1 MTWHGKSAVRFIG
14 SLFCCALLCALFL
27 CASVSAADYPD
38 VEGHWARSAIE
49 RWSDSG
55 ILKGYP
61 DGSFGPNDPVTRA
74 QLSEV
79 LYRIWGC
86 EPKSGH
92 TFEDA
97 SPAAWY
103 YESLITMNAY
113 GIALGRDGLIRPDEP
128 LSREEAFYM
137 VAKAFQ
143 FGGDG
148 DGTGEIEGISDGAAI
163 DSAYFYRIS
172 ALFQQKILKGASD
185 GAFHP
190 KDAVTRAEVI
200 SVIDNLFDVYISEP
214 GQYTMAAD
222 QVALVAC
229 GGVTISYTP
238 IPNYNYTNMGKVYL
252 TAGAADGGVL
262 FSASEFKTYI
272 SLMLEVWGVSEGGK
286 PWTEEGIHSVSDKR
300 LDLTDPKQVPD
311 MRFAGGIGTKRSP
324 YLIETAEQFLL
335 LDGFPYTPNVPICF
349 ELQNDIE
356 LPEMQGSLDVSLMKA
371 DLNGNGHTL
380 TYHMRGNAASAP
392 LSPGEY
398 GLFRVW
404 YGSCTDLALAGT
416 LDLTVDDGV
425 KRQRIQVGGLAG
437 RVSGTLVNCTTEM
450 DMTVRYSGAEEK
462 RIYVGGLAGTIGK
475 GSLTGCTG
483 AGRVSVLLSGDR
495 ADADAGGLVGV
506 VSPAS
511 YTSDAINTPFP
522 DTKPYAPPAE
532 ERVIHIQACGS
543 TAEVS
548 VQGGYHTS
556 AGGLIGNLTYVGEDI
571 TMTDEALGVV
581 ENCWSAAK
589 VTASGADFQSDC
601 GGIVGHLEA
610 GTIRGSWAKPA
621 VSVADDRY
629 AFINV
634 GGIAGAVYEK
644 GIISDCWA
652 NASGC
657 AVPGDGGH
665 YGGITGR
672 MKGSISNC
680 FALGTSKFAS
690 ENAISYDSW
699 TEGPVTACMDMTNA
713 AQAQKSSFY
722 QTSGWDYETV
732 WDKSGA
738 LPILRGCDAAAQRA
752 AQS

>member
-1 MTWHGKSAVRFIG
+1 MTWHGKSTVRFIG
-14 SLFCCALLCALFL
+14 SLFCCALLCSLFL
-27 CASVSAADYPD
+27 CASASAADYPD
-38 VEGHWARSAIE
+38 VEGHWARGAIE

-55 ILKGYP
+55 ILKGYS

-86 EPKSGH
+86 GPKSGH

-113 GIALGRDGLIRPDEP
+113 GIALGRDGLIRPDEA
-128 LSREEAFYM
+128 LTREEAFYM

-172 ALFQQKILKGASD
+172 ALFKQKALKGASD

-190 KDAVTRAEVI
+190 KDTVTRAEVI
-200 SVIDNLFDVYISEP
+200 QVIDNLFDVYISQP
-214 GQYTMAAD
+214 GRYTVAAN
-222 QVALVAC
+222 QIALVTC

-252 TAGAADGGVL
+252 MAGAADGGVL
-262 FSASEFKTYI
+262 FSASEFKTYT
-272 SLMLEVWGVSEGGK
+272 SLMLEVRGVSEGGK

-311 MRFAGGIGTKRSP
+311 VRFAGGIGTKHSP

-335 LDGFPYTPNVPICF
+335 LDGFPYTSNVSVYF
-349 ELQNDIE
+349 DLKNDIT
-356 LPEMQGSLDVSLMKA
+356 LPDLEKSLDISLMKA
-371 DLNGNGHTL
+371 RLNGNGHTV
-380 TYHMRGNAASAP
+380 TYRMVGRVDSDIST
-392 LSPGEY
+392 LGEY
-398 GLFRVW
+398 GLFQAW
-404 YGSCTDLALAGT
+404 YGTCSDLTVSGVI
-416 LDLTVDDGV
+416 DLTVDDTVEFG
-425 KRQRIQVGGLAG
+425 RIRVGGLAG
-437 RVSGTLVNCTTEM
+437 RVDGTLTNCTSEM
-450 DMTVRYSGAEEK
+450 EMTVCYSGAEEK
-462 RIYVGGLAGTIGK
+462 QLYVGGLAGVVRGEGLIGCMGK
-475 GSLTGCTG
+475 GGVSVILEGDKADASVGGLTGAVAPG
-483 AGRVSVLLSGDR
+483 AYSEF
-495 ADADAGGLVGV
+495 
-506 VSPAS
+506 SP
-511 YTSDAINTPFP
+511 
-522 DTKPYAPPAE
+522 PPAAE
-532 ERVIHIQACGS
+532 KRVIRIQKCGS

-548 VQGGYHTS
+548 VRGGYHPV
-556 AGGLIGNLTYVGEDI
+556 AGGLIGNQTYPIHDQSI
-571 TMTDEALGVV
+571 TEAAFSIV
-581 ENCWSAAK
+581 ENCWSTAK
-589 VTASGADFQSDC
+589 VTSSGAIFQSDC

-610 GTIRGSWAKPA
+610 GTIRSSWAKPT

-629 AFINV
+629 IFINV

-652 NASGC
+652 NASGI
-657 AVPGDGGH
+657 AVPADGGH

-672 MKGSISNC
+672 MAGSVSNC
-680 FALGTSKFAS
+680 FALGTSKFAP
-690 ENAISYDSW
+690 ENSITYASW
-699 TEGPVTACMDMTNA
+699 TEGPVTACMDMA
-713 AQAQKSSFY
+713 GASQAQLDAFY
-722 QTSGWDYETV
+722 QSCGWDFEMV

-738 LPILRGCDAAAQRA
+738 LPILRGNDAAAQRA